1 MQRNPV
7 HVHKTTNFP
16 DAMNTT
22 DALIAILESSFDG
35 IYITDG
41 QANTIW
47 INHSYQVISGLNEKD
62 VIGKNMTELEKY
74 GIISRSASLMALKS
88 RNTITIDQTFR
99 TGKRAIVT
107 STPVF
112 DEQNEIIMVVTNV
125 RDISEL
131 YNLKEQLA
139 QKQEQA
145 QRYEGE
151 IEVIRK
157 QLMQTSDMVV
167 ADAKMLNLLRMVGRA
182 ALLDTPVLL
191 LGETG
196 VGKEMVA
203 SYLHK
208 KSPRRDGPFIKVNC
222 GAIPEALAESELF
235 GYERGAFTGANREG
249 KAGLFEIADKGTIFL
264 DEVGELPAS
273 LQVKLLRVLQEQEI
287 VRVGTG
293 KPIKVDVRVV
303 AATNR
308 DMESMVKSGRLRED
322 LYYRLNVFP
331 VHIPPLRERQDD
343 IPKLAQNMLETLNKK
358 YNQNKSLTQSAFI
371 SLLEY
376 SWPGNVRELKNVMER
391 SFIISDAD
399 EIDSAHLMLQ
409 NARICPDPG
418 DSSED
423 FDLKAYLE
431 KIEKEYIDKAYENKK
446 NVRSAAQSLRMDP
459 ATYVRKR
466 QKYNVKLK

>member
-1 MQRNPV
+1 MQRKPV
-7 HVHKTTNFP
+7 HVHKATNFP

-41 QANTIW
+41 QAKTIW
-47 INHSYQVISGLNEKD
+47 INHSYEVISGLLEED
-62 VIGKNMTELEKY
+62 VLGKNMLELEKY
-74 GIISRSASLMALKS
+74 GIISRSASLIALKS
-88 RNTITIDQTFR
+88 KNTITIDQTFR

-112 DEQNEIIMVVTNV
+112 NEQNEVIMVVTNV

-151 IEVIRK
+151 IEVIRR
-157 QLMQTSDMVV
+157 QLMQTSNMVV
-167 ADAKMLNLLRMVGRA
+167 GDAKMLNLLRMVGRA

-222 GAIPEALAESELF
+222 GAIPESLAESELF

-249 KAGLFEIADKGTIFL
+249 KAGLFEIAHKGTIFL
-264 DEVGELPAS
+264 DEVGELPAN

-287 VRVGTG
+287 IRIGSG
-293 KPIKVDVRVV
+293 KPMKVDVRVV

-308 DMESMVKSGRLRED
+308 DVEEMVKSGKLRED

-331 VHIPPLRERQDD
+331 VKIPPLRERQDD
-343 IPKLAQNMLETLNKK
+343 IPKLAQNMLDNLNKK
-358 YNQNKSLTQSAFI
+358 YNDTKSLTQSAVI
-371 SLLEY
+371 SLLGY
-376 SWPGNVRELKNVMER
+376 HWPGNVRELKNVMER
-391 SFIISDAD
+391 SFIISEAD

-409 NARICPDPG
+409 NTRLCSESLEG
-418 DSSED
+418 DQS
-423 FDLKAYLE
+423 FDLKAYLQT
-431 KIEKEYIDKAYENKK
+431 IEKEYIEKAYENKK
-446 NVRSAAQSLRMDP
+446 NVRAAAQSLHMDP

-466 QKYNVKLK
+466 QKYQDIT

>member
-1 MQRNPV
+1 MQRKPV
-7 HVHKTTNFP
+7 HVHKATNFP

-41 QANTIW
+41 QAKTIW
-47 INHSYQVISGLNEKD
+47 INHSYEVISGLLEED
-62 VIGKNMTELEKY
+62 VVGKNMLELEKY
-74 GIISRSASLMALKS
+74 GIISRSASLIALKS
-88 RNTITIDQTFR
+88 KNTITIDQTFR

-112 DEQNEIIMVVTNV
+112 NEQNEVIMVVTNV

-139 QKQEQA
+139 QKQKQA

-151 IEVIRK
+151 IEVIRR
-157 QLMQTSDMVV
+157 QLMQTSNMVV
-167 ADAKMLNLLRMVGRA
+167 GDAKMLNLLRMVGRA

-208 KSPRRDGPFIKVNC
+208 KSPRQDGPFIKVNC

-249 KAGLFEIADKGTIFL
+249 KAGLFEIAHKGTIFL
-264 DEVGELPAS
+264 DEVGELPAN

-287 VRVGTG
+287 IRIGSG

-308 DMESMVKSGRLRED
+308 DVEEMVRSGKLRED

-331 VHIPPLRERQDD
+331 VKIPPLRERQDD
-343 IPKLAQNMLETLNKK
+343 IPKLAQNMLEHLNKK
-358 YNQNKSLTQSAFI
+358 YNETKSLTQSAVI

-376 SWPGNVRELKNVMER
+376 HWPGNVRELKNVMER
-391 SFIISDAD
+391 SFIISEAD

-409 NARICPDPG
+409 NTRLCSDTLEG
-418 DSSED
+418 DHS
-423 FDLKAYLE
+423 FDLKAYLQT
-431 KIEKEYIDKAYENKK
+431 IEKEYIEKAYENKK
-446 NVRSAAQSLRMDP
+446 NVRAAAQSLHMDP

-466 QKYNVKLK
+466 QKYQDKA

>member
-1 MQRNPV
+1 MQRKPV
-7 HVHKTTNFP
+7 HVHKATNFP

-41 QANTIW
+41 QAKTIW
-47 INHSYQVISGLNEKD
+47 INHSYEVISGLLEED
-62 VIGKNMTELEKY
+62 VLGKNMLELEKY
-74 GIISRSASLMALKS
+74 GIISRSASLIALKS
-88 RNTITIDQTFR
+88 KNTITIDQTFR

-112 DEQNEIIMVVTNV
+112 NEQNEVIMVVTNV

-151 IEVIRK
+151 IEVIRR
-157 QLMQTSDMVV
+157 QLMQTGNMVV

-249 KAGLFEIADKGTIFL
+249 KAGLFEIAHKGTIFL
-264 DEVGELPAS
+264 DEVGELPAN

-287 VRVGTG
+287 IRIGSG
-293 KPIKVDVRVV
+293 KPTKVDVRVV

-308 DMESMVKSGRLRED
+308 NVEEMVKSGKLRED

-331 VHIPPLRERQDD
+331 VKIPPLRERQDD
-343 IPKLAQNMLETLNKK
+343 IPKLAQNMLDNLNKK
-358 YNQNKSLTQSAFI
+358 YNESKSLTQSAVI

-376 SWPGNVRELKNVMER
+376 HWPGNVRELKNVMER
-391 SFIISDAD
+391 SFIISEAD

-409 NARICPDPG
+409 STRRCSTSLE
-418 DSSED
+418 SSQG
-423 FDLKAYLE
+423 FDLKAYLQT
-431 KIEKEYIDKAYENKK
+431 IEKEYIEKAYENKK
-446 NVRSAAQSLRMDP
+446 NVRAAAQSLHMDP

-466 QKYNVKLK
+466 QKYQETT

>member
-7 HVHKTTNFP
+7 YLHKPEHFP
-16 DAMNTT
+16 DAINTT

-47 INHSYQVISGLNEKD
+47 INHSYEVISGLTEKD
-62 VIGKNMTELEKY
+62 VLGKNMTELERS
-74 GIISRSASLMALKS
+74 GSISRSASLMALKS
-88 RNTITIDQTFR
+88 KSSITIDQTFR

-107 STPVF
+107 SAPVF
-112 DEQNEIIMVVTNV
+112 NENNGVIMVVTNV

-139 QKQEQA
+139 QKQEQT
-145 QRYEGE
+145 QRYENE
-151 IEVIRK
+151 IEVIRR

-167 ADAKMLNLLRMVGRA
+167 ADDKMLELLRMVGRV

-196 VGKEMVA
+196 VGKEMIA

-222 GAIPEALAESELF
+222 GAIPESLAESELF
-235 GYERGAFTGANREG
+235 GYERGAFTGASRGG
-249 KAGLFEIADKGTIFL
+249 KAGLFEVADKGTIFL
-264 DEVGELPAS
+264 DEVGELPLN

-287 VRVGTG
+287 VRVGG
-293 KPIKVDVRVV
+293 SHPARIDVRVV

-308 DMESMVKSGRLRED
+308 DIEQMVKNGELRED

-331 VHIPPLRERQDD
+331 VHIPPLRERPDD
-343 IPKLAQNMLETLNKK
+343 IPKLAQHMLEKLNKK
-358 YNQNKSLTQSAFI
+358 YSEKKALTQSAVI
-371 SLLEY
+371 SLVGY

-391 SFIISDAD
+391 SFIISDGD
-399 EIDSAHLMLQ
+399 EIGSEHLMLHKARLCPKPGQ
-409 NARICPDPG
+409 NAEG
-418 DSSED
+418 

-431 KIEKEYIDKAYENKK
+431 KIEKEYIGRAYDKKQ
-446 NVRSAAQSLRMDP
+446 NVRAAAKSLNMDP

-466 QKYNVKLK
+466 QKYQKST

>member
-1 MQRNPV
+1 MQRKPV
-7 HVHKTTNFP
+7 HVHKATNFP

-41 QANTIW
+41 QAKTIW
-47 INHSYQVISGLNEKD
+47 INHSYEVISGLLEED
-62 VIGKNMTELEKY
+62 VLGKNMLELEKY
-74 GIISRSASLMALKS
+74 GIISRSASLIALKS
-88 RNTITIDQTFR
+88 KNTITIDQTFR

-112 DEQNEIIMVVTNV
+112 NEQNEVIMVVTNV

-151 IEVIRK
+151 IEVIRR
-157 QLMQTSDMVV
+157 QLMQTSNMVV
-167 ADAKMLNLLRMVGRA
+167 GDAKMLNLLRMVGRA

-222 GAIPEALAESELF
+222 GAIPESLAESELF

-249 KAGLFEIADKGTIFL
+249 KAGLFEIAHKGTIFL
-264 DEVGELPAS
+264 DEVGELPAN

-287 VRVGTG
+287 IRIGSG
-293 KPIKVDVRVV
+293 KPMKIDVRVV

-308 DMESMVKSGRLRED
+308 DVEEMVKSGKLRED

-331 VHIPPLRERQDD
+331 VKIPPLRERQDD
-343 IPKLAQNMLETLNKK
+343 IPKLAQNMLENLNKK
-358 YNQNKSLTQSAFI
+358 YNDTKSLTQSAVI
-371 SLLEY
+371 SLLGY
-376 SWPGNVRELKNVMER
+376 HWPGNVRELKNVMER
-391 SFIISDAD
+391 SFIISEAD

-409 NARICPDPG
+409 NTRLCSESLEG
-418 DSSED
+418 DQS
-423 FDLKAYLE
+423 FDLKAYLQT
-431 KIEKEYIDKAYENKK
+431 IEKEYIEKAYENKK
-446 NVRSAAQSLRMDP
+446 NVRAAAQSLHMDP

-466 QKYNVKLK
+466 QKYQDIT

>member
-1 MQRNPV
+1 MQRKPV
-7 HVHKTTNFP
+7 HVHKATNFP

-41 QANTIW
+41 QAKTIW
-47 INHSYQVISGLNEKD
+47 INHSYEVISGLLEED
-62 VIGKNMTELEKY
+62 VLGKNMLELEKY
-74 GIISRSASLMALKS
+74 GIISRSASLIALKS
-88 RNTITIDQTFR
+88 KNTITIDQTFR

-112 DEQNEIIMVVTNV
+112 NEQNEVIMVVTNV

-151 IEVIRK
+151 IEVIRR
-157 QLMQTSDMVV
+157 QLMQTSNMVV
-167 ADAKMLNLLRMVGRA
+167 GDAKMLNLLRMVGRA

-222 GAIPEALAESELF
+222 GAIPESLAESELF

-249 KAGLFEIADKGTIFL
+249 KAGLFEIAHKGTIFL
-264 DEVGELPAS
+264 DEVGELPAN

-287 VRVGTG
+287 IRIGSG
-293 KPIKVDVRVV
+293 KPMKVDVRVV

-308 DMESMVKSGRLRED
+308 DVEEMVKSGKLRED

-331 VHIPPLRERQDD
+331 VKIPPLRERQDD
-343 IPKLAQNMLETLNKK
+343 IPKLAQNMLENLNKK
-358 YNQNKSLTQSAFI
+358 YNDTKSLTQSAVI
-371 SLLEY
+371 SLLGY
-376 SWPGNVRELKNVMER
+376 HWPGNVRELKNVMER
-391 SFIISDAD
+391 SFIISEAD

-409 NARICPDPG
+409 NTRLCSESLEG
-418 DSSED
+418 DQS
-423 FDLKAYLE
+423 FDLKAYLQT
-431 KIEKEYIDKAYENKK
+431 IEKEYIEKAYENKK
-446 NVRSAAQSLRMDP
+446 NVRAAAQSLHMDP

-466 QKYNVKLK
+466 QKYQDIT

>member
-1 MQRNPV
+1 V

-249 KAGLFEIADKGTIFL
+249 KAGLFEIADKGPSSSTRWASCR
-264 DEVGELPAS
+264 PAC
-273 LQVKLLRVLQEQEI
+273 R
-287 VRVGTG
+287 
-293 KPIKVDVRVV
+293 
-303 AATNR
+303 
-308 DMESMVKSGRLRED
+308 
-322 LYYRLNVFP
+322 
-331 VHIPPLRERQDD
+331 
-343 IPKLAQNMLETLNKK
+343 
-358 YNQNKSLTQSAFI
+358 
-371 SLLEY
+371 
-376 SWPGNVRELKNVMER
+376 
-391 SFIISDAD
+391 
-399 EIDSAHLMLQ
+399 
-409 NARICPDPG
+409 
-418 DSSED
+418 
-423 FDLKAYLE
+423 
-431 KIEKEYIDKAYENKK
+431 
-446 NVRSAAQSLRMDP
+446 
-459 ATYVRKR
+459 
-466 QKYNVKLK
+466 